1 MELTRRNLLAACAG
15 GLALAA
21 GLGLADARRR
31 PAAAAQPRAAHQ
43 VPGIYRLSIGD
54 DIEVTA
60 LLDGYIDL
68 GTNLFRGAPEEEV
81 RRLQEAAFVPV
92 GPAVRSGVNAFA
104 VNAGGRLALIDAG
117 GRNLLGPTLGRLPGN
132 LKAAGIDPAAVDL
145 VVATHLHPDHV
156 GGLVTGD
163 GAAVFPNAELVVHE
177 ADWNFWTNADLM
189 AKANE
194 QGKMFF
200 QAAQAAITPYA
211 KRTRLIGDDE
221 EVMPGLRSIGLPG
234 HTPGHT
240 GFVVHSGPDTLLI
253 WGDIVHS
260 ALLQVPH
267 PDWSIAFDIGPD
279 LAVATRRKAFAM
291 AASDR
296 LLVAGMHLPFPG
308 IGRIL
313 DEGGV
318 YQYQP
323 EPWRFEP

>member
-1 MELTRRNLLAACAG
+1 MDLTRRHLLAAG
-15 GLALAA
+15 GGMALA
-21 GLGLADARRR
+21 GLGLAGAGLR
-31 PAAAAQPRAAHQ
+31 PATAAQPRAVRQ
-43 VPGIYRLSIGD
+43 VPGIYRLSIGG

-60 LLDGYIDL
+60 LLDGFIDL
-68 GTNLFRGAPEEEV
+68 GTNLFPDAPEEEV

-92 GPAVRSGVNAFA
+92 GPSVRSGVNAFA
-104 VNAGGRLALIDAG
+104 VNAGDRLALIDAG
-117 GRNLLGPTLGRLPGN
+117 GRNLLGPTLGRLPGS
-132 LKAAGIDPAAVDL
+132 LKASGIDPAAVDL
-145 VVATHLHPDHV
+145 VVATHLHPDHI

-177 ADWNFWTNADLM
+177 ADWNFWTDAELM

-194 QGKMFF
+194 QGKVFF

-211 KRTRLIGDDE
+211 KRMRLIGDDD

-234 HTPGHT
+234 HTPGHS
-240 GFVVHSGPDTLLI
+240 GFIVHSGPDTLLI

-267 PDWSIAFDIGPD
+267 PDWSIAFDIRPD
-279 LAVATRRKAFAM
+279 LAVSTRRKAFDM

-313 DEGGV
+313 RGETG
-318 YQYQP
+318 YTYRP